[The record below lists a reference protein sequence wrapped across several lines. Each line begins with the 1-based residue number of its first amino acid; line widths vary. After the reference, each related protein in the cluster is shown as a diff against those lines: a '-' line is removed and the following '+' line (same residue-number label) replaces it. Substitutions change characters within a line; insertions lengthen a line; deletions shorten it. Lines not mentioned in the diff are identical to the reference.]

1 MKLVSNSS
9 PLIFLAKLNFLE
21 LLAKDQIFIPV
32 AVQQE
37 LLAKESAEKD
47 KLVRFLGEKNVS
59 ILAPKKSDIQ
69 SGSLGKGEIEAINL
83 AVELGIPQIL
93 MDDRRARSF
102 ARIQNLKPHGIL
114 WIILRA
120 FKNQNLTK
128 SQARDLIYDLSS
140 IGFRIDQEFLF
151 QVLKKLDSYSP

>member
-21 LLAKDQIFIPV
+21 LLAKDQVFIPQ
-32 AVQQE
+32 AVCEE

-47 KLVRFLGEKNVS
+47 KLTRFFNEKNVT
-59 ILAPKKSDIQ
+59 ILNSKNHKIQ
-69 SGSLGKGEIEAINL
+69 SNSLGKGEMEAINL
-83 AVELGIPQIL
+83 AVENKIPHVL

-102 ARIQNLKPHGIL
+102 AKIQNLEPLGTI

-120 FKNQNLTK
+120 YKKHYLTK
-128 SQARDLIYDLSS
+128 TQARDLIYDLPTV
-140 IGFRIDQEFLF
+140 GFRIDQEFLF
-151 QVLKKLDSYSP
+151 QILKKVDQS